1 MGFQIKACFYE
12 KVRLILLIRNIATGE
27 QIAFKPPS
35 LQGFLVVTDV
45 DRIDVT
51 HLYNWL
57 SRYIQEYEIESRRET
72 LDKVSVR
79 DATSILLRKLHLQNF

>member
-35 LQGFLVVTDV
+35 LQGLLVVTDV

-51 HLYNWL
+51 HLYNLL